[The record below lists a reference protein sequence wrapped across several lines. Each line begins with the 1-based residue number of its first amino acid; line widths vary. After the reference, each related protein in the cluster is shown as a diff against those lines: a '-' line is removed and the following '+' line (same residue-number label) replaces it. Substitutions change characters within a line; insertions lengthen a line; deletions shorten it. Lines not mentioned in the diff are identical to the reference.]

1 VEGTAVGE
9 EFWLF
14 FTGALGPIPF
24 DRIHLPAFVL
34 PRLHAPLAGLLSAN
48 PLVGQRIRKNATPP
62 VAHPGNRSTEM
73 SCRLWEDL
81 FYKSHHRYLTTLENI
96 HNLVEKT
103 SSFDVRSF
111 SFLLRTTS
119 SWLSGLLSTWK
130 LSTDVSVL
138 PFGLDVMLRM
148 RDGSISAF
156 QGMLLSDETL
166 RARCESSGSLDQEK
180 LKIEVSC
187 CPTEH

>member
-1 VEGTAVGE
+1 MEGTAVGD

-62 VAHPGNRSTEM
+62 VAHPGNRPPEM

-81 FYKSHHRYLTTLENI
+81 FYKTPQIFDHFFKDI

-103 SSFDVRSF
+103 SI
-111 SFLLRTTS
+111 
-119 SWLSGLLSTWK
+119 
-130 LSTDVSVL
+130 VL
-138 PFGLDVMLRM
+138 M
-148 RDGSISAF
+148 
-156 QGMLLSDETL
+156 
-166 RARCESSGSLDQEK
+166 
-180 LKIEVSC
+180 
-187 CPTEH
+187 

>member
-1 VEGTAVGE
+1 MEGAAVGD

-62 VAHPGNRSTEM
+62 VAHPGDRLTEI

-81 FYKSHHRYLTTLENI
+81 FSKSHHGFFENFGTYL
-96 HNLVEKT
+96 
-103 SSFDVRSF
+103 
-111 SFLLRTTS
+111 
-119 SWLSGLLSTWK
+119 
-130 LSTDVSVL
+130 
-138 PFGLDVMLRM
+138 FGRKD
-148 RDGSISAF
+148 F
-156 QGMLLSDETL
+156 
-166 RARCESSGSLDQEK
+166 
-180 LKIEVSC
+180 
-187 CPTEH
+187 